1 MASSD
6 SGRRGV
12 VNGAIRRPVGTLA
25 MASVVFVLGLFFIDR
40 LPIDLLPAVEFPLV
54 RVTVNYPGVAPEVM
68 EEQVTRVLERNLAAV
83 ENLVSIDSR
92 ASEGRTNV
100 NLRFS
105 YGTNLDVALQDA
117 SRYLELAR
125 TQLPDDIDPPRL
137 YKFDPAQDP
146 IWLAGFT
153 SRVRS
158 EVEVHNWLENQL
170 APQIIAIEGVS
181 SVQAAGGMVREMEV
195 IVDQHRLRSY
205 GLTLHDIA
213 DALAAENVDIAG
225 GWITSATFDV
235 MAKTDGLFESAEDIA
250 SLMLRLPGNSE
261 ARIRLDEVAEVRDG
275 HREQRLFV
283 RLGDTAATQ
292 LAAFKLPQANTVAV
306 TDSINATVNRLRA
319 SGFIP
324 DDIEFEAITDQSFFI
339 RGALRSVG
347 TAAVIGGALAML
359 LVLLFLGS
367 VRKSIIIG
375 LSIPIALMATFAL
388 MGVSG
393 LTLNII
399 SLGGLALGV
408 GLLLDNAIVML
419 ENVYRHKEQLGK
431 NAEDAAHD
439 GAREVA
445 SAITAGTMTNLAA
458 VVPLLLISGMAA
470 LIFRDLI
477 FTISFAIIATLVAAL
492 TLVPML
498 AALMGHLR
506 FDSGLKN
513 SGPLRAF
520 DGIINSCR
528 RGYRGL
534 LPRVLRWRWAVVAVA
549 VLGLFGALR
558 LADGLGNEF
567 LPQVDDGGVSVRM
580 VLPRGTPPLETN
592 AAAREI
598 ESVIRDMPHVESR
611 FTLVGG
617 HLGGGVIN
625 ERPGTMNM
633 RIQLTPRTQRPDMS
647 AGAWVAEAQR
657 RLDALDLPGARI
669 SVRPPSIQ
677 GLRFTTSGDDFSV
690 MVVGDDLLE
699 LQQVAREISGRLS
712 GIPGLEGVEVGR
724 DDQSPL
730 FRIQVDRDRAA
741 SLGLRVSEVGRAI
754 RDAVDGMVPTRFV
767 TGTQEYDIRVRL
779 PRTAVADAE
788 GLGNLLLFRGEGGEP
803 ILLRDV
809 ASFELGEGPA
819 HIERENQSRIQR
831 VTGNVNTTVADVG
844 TVVAQAQARLRDM
857 DLPEGYS
864 LVYSG
869 QWETIEETNR
879 ELATVVALALFL
891 VFVVLAVQYE
901 RLSNP
906 LVILATA
913 PLALI
918 GVSLALTF
926 TATPLSAPVL
936 IGVILLVGIVV
947 NNAILLVEYIEIGR
961 ARGLSVSRA
970 VVAAGTVRL
979 RPILMTT
986 LTTVLGMTPL
996 ALGLGQ
1002 GAEIMQPLALTVV
1015 GGLLGAMFLTLLVVP
1030 CMYLII
1036 DRAAAVL
1043 RRALTGRVMDQNED
1057 RDQAKVSTKSEG
1069 DPDLSPYPVPL
1080 RRLS

>member
-1 MASSD
+1 MTEERQGQREQST
-6 SGRRGV
+6 GGF

-25 MASVVFVLGLFFIDR
+25 MAAVVFVLGLFFVER
-40 LPIDLLPAVEFPLV
+40 LPIDLLPQVEFPLV

-125 TQLPDDIDPPRL
+125 TQLPQDIDPPRL

-146 IWLAGFT
+146 VWLAGFT

-158 EVEVHNWLENQL
+158 EVEVHDWLENQL

-181 SVQAAGGMVREMEV
+181 SVEAAGGMVREMEV
-195 IVDQHRLRSY
+195 VVDQNRLRSY
-205 GLTLHDIA
+205 GLTLA
-213 DALAAENVDIAG
+213 DVANALAQENVDIAG
-225 GWITSATFDV
+225 GWLTSPTFDV
-235 MAKTDGLFESAEDIA
+235 MAKTDGLFTSAADVA
-250 SLMLRLPGNSE
+250 SLMLALPGSSE

-283 RLGDTAATQ
+283 RLGDRPATQ

-306 TDSINATVNRLRA
+306 TDAINTTVQRLRQ

-324 DDIEFEAITDQSFFI
+324 DDIDFEAISDQAFFI

-347 TAAVIGGALAML
+347 SAALIGGMLAMI

-367 VRKSIIIG
+367 VRKSLIIG

-419 ENVYRHKEQLGK
+419 ENIYRHKEQLGK
-431 NAEDAAHD
+431 SAEQAAHD

-458 VVPLLLISGMAA
+458 VLPLLLISGMAA
-470 LIFRDLI
+470 MIFRDLI
-477 FTISFAIIATLVAAL
+477 FTISFAIVATLLAAL

-498 AALMGHLR
+498 AALLGHLR
-506 FDSGLKN
+506 FESGLER
-513 SGPLRAF
+513 SPPLRAF
-520 DGIINSCR
+520 NRGIQALRSA
-528 RGYRGL
+528 YRSL
-534 LPRVLRWRWAVVAVA
+534 LPRILRWRWLVIGVA
-549 VLGLFGALR
+549 VLALFGSLR

-580 VLPRGTPPLETN
+580 VLPRGTPPGETN
-592 AAAREI
+592 AAAREV
-598 ESVIRDMPHVESR
+598 EAVIRDMPYVESR

-625 ERPGTMNM
+625 ERPGTMNA
-633 RIQLTPRTQRPDMS
+633 RVQLLPRGQRPDMS

-657 RLDALDLPGARI
+657 RLDQLDLPGARI

-690 MVVGDDLLE
+690 MVVGDDLVT
-699 LQQVAREISGRLS
+699 LQGLAREMSGRLT

-724 DDQSPL
+724 EDQSPL

-754 RDAVDGMVPTRFV
+754 RDAVDGMVPTRFQ
-767 TGTQEYDIRVRL
+767 TGTQDYDIRVRL
-779 PRTAVADAE
+779 PRSAVADAE
-788 GLGNLLLFRGEGGEP
+788 GLGNLLLFRGDRGEP
-803 ILLRDV
+803 ILLRDL
-809 ASFELGEGPA
+809 ATFELGEGPA

-844 TVVAQAQARLRDM
+844 TVVAEAQVRLREM
-857 DLPEGYS
+857 DIPEGYS
-864 LVYSG
+864 LVFSG
-869 QWETIEETNR
+869 QWETIEETHR
-879 ELATVVALALFL
+879 ELTTVVLLALFL

-906 LVILATA
+906 LIILATA

-918 GVSLALTF
+918 GVALVLTL

-961 ARGLSVSRA
+961 GRGLSVSRA
-970 VVAAGTVRL
+970 VVAAGAVRL

-1036 DRAAAVL
+1036 DQFAGLL
-1043 RRALTGRVMDQNED
+1043 RQALTGRAMADSARPKGGLVK
-1057 RDQAKVSTKSEG
+1057 ALGS
-1069 DPDLSPYPVPL
+1069 
-1080 RRLS
+1080 

>member
-1 MASSD
+1 
-6 SGRRGV
+6 
-12 VNGAIRRPVGTLA
+12 
-25 MASVVFVLGLFFIDR
+25 MASVVVVLGLFFVDR
-40 LPIDLLPAVEFPLV
+40 LPIDLLPQVEFPLV

-125 TQLPDDIDPPRL
+125 TQLPADIDPPRL

-158 EVEVHNWLENQL
+158 EVEVHEWLENQL

-195 IVDQHRLRSY
+195 VVDQDRLRSY
-205 GLTLHDIA
+205 GLTLA
-213 DALAAENVDIAG
+213 DVSSALAAENVDIAG
-225 GWITSATFDV
+225 GWLTSATFDV
-235 MAKTDGLFESAEDIA
+235 MVKTDGLFVSPEDVA
-250 SLMLRLPGNSE
+250 SLMLSLPGNQA

-283 RLGDTAATQ
+283 RLGDTSATQ

-306 TDSINATVNRLRA
+306 TDAINATMQRLQR

-324 DDIEFEAITDQSFFI
+324 DDIEYEAITDQSFFI
-339 RGALRSVG
+339 RGALRSVSS
-347 TAAVIGGALAML
+347 AALIGGTLAML

-367 VRKSIIIG
+367 LRKSLIVG

-388 MGVSG
+388 MGASG

-419 ENVYRHKEQLGK
+419 ENIYRHREQLGK
-431 NAEDAAHD
+431 PSADAAHD

-458 VVPLLLISGMAA
+458 VLPLLLISGMAA

-477 FTISFAIIATLVAAL
+477 FTISFAIIATLLAAL

-498 AALMGHLR
+498 AALLGQLR
-506 FDSGLKN
+506 FDSGLGR
-513 SGPLRAF
+513 SRVLRGF
-520 DGIINSCR
+520 NHGIAGLR
-528 RGYRGL
+528 RNYRRL
-534 LPRVLRWRWAVVAVA
+534 LPRILRWRWAVIAVA
-549 VLGLFGALR
+549 LLALFGGLR
-558 LADGLGNEF
+558 LAEDLGNEF
-567 LPQVDDGGVSVRM
+567 LPQVDDGGVGVRM
-580 VLPRGTPPLETN
+580 VLPRGTPPAETD
-592 AAAREI
+592 AAARQVEA
-598 ESVIRDMPHVESR
+598 VIRDMPYVESR

-617 HLGGGVIN
+617 HLGGGIIN
-625 ERPGTMNM
+625 ERPGTMNA
-633 RIQLTPRTQRPDMS
+633 RVQLLPRDQRPEMS

-657 RLDALDLPGARI
+657 RLDELDLPGARL
-669 SVRPPSIQ
+669 SVRPPAIQ
-677 GLRFTTSGDDFSV
+677 GLRFTTTGDDFAV
-690 MVVGDDLLE
+690 MVVGDDLQT
-699 LQQVAREISGRLS
+699 LQHLAREMTARLS
-712 GIPGLEGVEVGR
+712 DIPGLEGVQVGR

-730 FRIQVDRDRAA
+730 LRIRVDRDRAA
-741 SLGLRVSEVGRAI
+741 SLGLRVSEIGRSI

-767 TGTQEYDIRVRL
+767 SGTQEYDIRVRL
-779 PRTAVADAE
+779 PRSAVADTQ
-788 GLGNLLLFRGEGGEP
+788 GLGNVLLFRDERGEP
-803 ILLRDV
+803 VLLRDV
-809 ASFELGEGPA
+809 ASFDLGEGPA

-831 VTGNVNTTVADVG
+831 VTGNVNTSVADVG
-844 TVVAQAQARLRDM
+844 TVVATAQARLRDL
-857 DLPEGYS
+857 DLPEGYG
-864 LVYSG
+864 LVFSG

-879 ELATVVALALFL
+879 ELGIVVVLALFL

-906 LVILATA
+906 LVILAAA

-918 GVSLALTF
+918 GVALMLHF
-926 TATPLSAPVL
+926 TSTPLSAPVL

-961 ARGLSVSRA
+961 TRGLGVVRA
-970 VVAAGTVRL
+970 VVAAGSVRL

-1015 GGLLGAMFLTLLVVP
+1015 GGLLGAMLLTLLVVP
-1030 CMYLII
+1030 CLYLII
-1036 DRAAAVL
+1036 DRFAAVL
-1043 RRALTGRVMDQNED
+1043 GLALTGRV
-1057 RDQAKVSTKSEG
+1057 RASRRRSHIVAEG
-1069 DPDLSPYPVPL
+1069 
-1080 RRLS
+1080 